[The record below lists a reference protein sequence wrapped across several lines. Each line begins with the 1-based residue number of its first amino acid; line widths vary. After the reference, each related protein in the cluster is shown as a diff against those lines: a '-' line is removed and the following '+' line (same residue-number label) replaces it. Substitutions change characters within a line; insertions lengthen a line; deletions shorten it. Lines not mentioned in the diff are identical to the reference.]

1 MASSRKTE
9 AKPAN
14 FEDALAELEQ
24 LVARME
30 SGELSLDALLKDYQR
45 GATLI
50 SFCRDRLKTVEQQ
63 VQVLE
68 NGALVP
74 LSGEGQGGDQ

>member
-30 SGELSLDALLKDYQR
+30 SSELSLDALLKDYQR

>member
-45 GATLI
+45 GAALI